1 MDFTDLFAH
10 AGGPTKSAN
19 VNDIKILRAGEVFQ
33 RFSMDDY
40 VSSPDGSYPLP
51 DIQAGDT
58 IIIEELPHD
67 PKDNKSQWV
76 RQDPE
81 TSIYIMGQVGAP
93 GRYAFDESLHFIDI
107 LSAADGPKMDADIRN
122 IRITHRNGNEARVS
136 KLDLA
141 LYFETGDETLFP
153 KVLPGDTIYIPEK
166 SRDWL
171 SRKKENVVRVMGAI
185 KAPGRYSFDDSMTLL
200 DLLAEAGGPTGSALI
215 ENIVVINHSCCKEQA
230 RRFDLEE
237 FIREPNSMRIPV
249 LRAGDTVYIPD
260 QGQDFGQRAKSSIVD
275 FLTILAL
282 AVGL

>member
-1 MDFTDLFAH
+1 
-10 AGGPTKSAN
+10 
-19 VNDIKILRAGEVFQ
+19 
-33 RFSMDDY
+33 
-40 VSSPDGSYPLP
+40 
-51 DIQAGDT
+51 
-58 IIIEELPHD
+58 
-67 PKDNKSQWV
+67 
-76 RQDPE
+76 
-81 TSIYIMGQVGAP
+81 
-93 GRYAFDESLHFIDI
+93 
-107 LSAADGPKMDADIRN
+107 
-122 IRITHRNGNEARVS
+122 VS

-185 KAPGRYSFDDSMTLL
+185 KTPGRYSFDDSMTLL